1 MTWAQWVIILQM
13 CTLSQP
19 RQFVIFGI
27 CVLGKGTPTRARSL
41 IYFLHTLLSTHA
53 ELFHLQ
59 SQTWIFGIC
68 VLEKGARA
76 RARSLSLFLCLSVS
90 ERKRQRTRK
99 REREREK
106 ETEWGRER
114 KRTLSLFHSLF
125 LSLSL
130 SFIHVTYCTPQPV
143 SALAFSLEDLLCTC
157 SHIHLVGYGVA
168 TVSRIKLLVSFAE
181 YCLFY
186 RALFQKRPMI

>member
-1 MTWAQWVIILQM
+1 
-13 CTLSQP
+13 
-19 RQFVIFGI
+19 
-27 CVLGKGTPTRARSL
+27 
-41 IYFLHTLLSTHA
+41 
-53 ELFHLQ
+53 
-59 SQTWIFGIC
+59 
-68 VLEKGARA
+68 LEKVPQRA
-76 RARSLSLFLCLSVS
+76 RALSSTSYTLFYQHMPNSFIYNHKPGYLEYAYSKKVPARVRALSLCFSVSLSQRERDKEREKEREK
-90 ERKRQRTRK
+90 ERKRQSEG
-99 REREREK
+99 ERERE
-106 ETEWGRER
+106 
-114 KRTLSLFHSLF
+114 LSLFHSLF